1 MSMGTPMNGS
11 EKKKNRCLGGSMNL
25 NAGMRIVVSIGTLV
39 ILALVAALY
48 MKFKKALFILL
59 IPTAVTVMTV
69 VAILTRRHRFVWPII
84 ATSMFH
90 VILACYALLIFSF
103 YFFFK
108 PFYIIM
114 VLNWAF
120 DTLHTDKT
128 DSYYVQC
135 TAIFVGLTSFLAY
148 NCWQAVI
155 SLSYLEH
162 LQMIRPSFSAKPTVL
177 IVNKP
182 QY

>member
-1 MSMGTPMNGS
+1 MLADKKLLEGTRVQ
-11 EKKKNRCLGGSMNL
+11 KLH
-25 NAGMRIVVSIGTLV
+25 AGMRIVVSIGTLV

-120 DTLHTDKT
+120 DTAKKT
-128 DSYYVQC
+128 GQKNP
-135 TAIFVGLTSFLAY
+135 L
-148 NCWQAVI
+148 
-155 SLSYLEH
+155 
-162 LQMIRPSFSAKPTVL
+162 
-177 IVNKP
+177 
-182 QY
+182 